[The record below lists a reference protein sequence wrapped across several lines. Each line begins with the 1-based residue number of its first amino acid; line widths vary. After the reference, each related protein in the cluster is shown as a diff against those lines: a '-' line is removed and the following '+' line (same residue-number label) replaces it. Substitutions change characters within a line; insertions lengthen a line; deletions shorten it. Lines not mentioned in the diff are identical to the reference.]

1 MATQIGT
8 QLVGVLYILDEPSIG
23 LHQRDNVK
31 LIKALQDLRDLGNTV
46 IVVEHDKDM
55 MLESDYVIDIG
66 PGAGRHGG
74 EIVGASSPTEFLK
87 NKSTTA
93 GYLNGE
99 LKIGV
104 PKERRIGNGKEILLK
119 GATGHNLKKADLKV
133 PLGKMICVT
142 GVSGSGKS
150 SLIHETFVPILMKQI
165 YRSRKEPLPYK
176 SITGNK
182 NIDKIIE
189 VDQSPIGRT
198 PRSNP
203 VTYTGVFSDIR
214 SLFTQLPEAKIRGYK
229 PGRFSFNVK
238 GGAV

>member
-1 MATQIGT
+1 MLDVGLDYLDLNRPLRTLSGGEAQRIRLATQIGT

-55 MLESDYVIDIG
+55 MLQSDFILDIG

-74 EIVGASSPTEFLK
+74 EIVGEGSPENFLK
-87 NKSTTA
+87 NQTTTSKF
-93 GYLNGE
+93 LNG
-99 LKIGV
+99 KRQIPV
-104 PKERRIGNGKEILLK
+104 PDKRREGNGQQIKLK
-119 GATGHNLKKADLKV
+119 GASGHNLKGVDLNL

-150 SLIHETFVPILMKQI
+150 SLIHETFVPILMKEI

-176 SITGNK
+176 SIDGIK
-182 NIDKIIE
+182 K
-189 VDQSPIGRT
+189 
-198 PRSNP
+198 
-203 VTYTGVFSDIR
+203 Y
-214 SLFTQLPEAKIRGYK
+214 
-229 PGRFSFNVK
+229 
-238 GGAV
+238 